1 MKVYVLYRWLSYDK
15 SDDGI
20 LLGIYSSRELAESAR
35 LLDIE
40 KEPLGYYD
48 YNILEYDVIDE
59 I

>member
-1 MKVYVLYRWLSYDK
+1 MKVYVIYRWLSYDK

-20 LLGIYSSRELAESAR
+20 LLGIYSSRELAESGR

-40 KEPLGYYD
+40 KEPLGYYG